1 MGPVDS
7 PEILTASLR
16 CLSEPA
22 VWTHDST
29 RVRESVSLAYRL
41 FFFLNICSKIRK
53 GVEGFSKADQ
63 ELHIL

>member
-1 MGPVDS
+1 MLGADDYQLRLFLLPRPFCMGPVDS

-41 FFFLNICSKIRK
+41 
-53 GVEGFSKADQ
+53 
-63 ELHIL
+63 

>member
-41 FFFLNICSKIRK
+41 
-53 GVEGFSKADQ
+53 
-63 ELHIL
+63 